1 MSPIRTAAIAALLI
15 LCGALATAADAA
27 PAANRP
33 RALITT
39 SMGKITVEL
48 YADEAPKTVENFL
61 ALAEGTKPF
70 TDPATGKEATRP
82 FYDGLVF
89 HRVIKDFMIQ
99 GGDPL
104 GTGSGGP
111 GFTFPDEISA
121 KALGLDTEKAMTGPQ
136 ALNQKCA
143 YQTQDFMRVM
153 VLPAVKAKGFTEA
166 SPQADQEAAFTAVL
180 AGLKDVTLK
189 DFYTA
194 LGYRYDDALPGSHV
208 PMKGSLAMA
217 NSGPNTNGSQFFI
230 NLGDTPHLA
239 GKHTVFGQV
248 VDGFDVVAAIGAT
261 AVDQNDKPAT
271 PVVIQSIRRIK
282 AP

>member
-1 MSPIRTAAIAALLI
+1 MSLIRTAVVAAFLV
-15 LCGALATAADAA
+15 LCCATAGAADAD
-27 PAANRP
+27 PKRP
-33 RALITT
+33 HALITT
-39 SMGKITVEL
+39 SLGKITVEL

-61 ALAEGTKPF
+61 ALAGGTKAF
-70 TDPATGKEATRP
+70 TDPATGKQVTRP

-89 HRVIKDFMIQ
+89 HRVIKGFMIQ

-111 GFTFPDEISA
+111 GFAFPDEISA
-121 KALGLDTEKAMTGPQ
+121 KALGLDGEKVLIGPQ
-136 ALNQKCA
+136 ALNKACA
-143 YQTQDFMRVM
+143 YQGNDFMRVM
-153 VLPAVKAKGFTEA
+153 VLPLLKAKGVSEA
-166 SPQADQEAAFTAVL
+166 SPQAEQQAAFTEAL
-180 AGLKDVTLK
+180 AGLKDTTLK

-194 LGYRYDDALPGSHV
+194 LGYRYDDALPGAHK

-248 VDGFDVVAAIGAT
+248 IDGFNVVEAIGAT
-261 AVDQNDKPAT
+261 AVDQNDRPST
-271 PVVIQSIRRIK
+271 PVVIQSIRVIK
-282 AP
+282 GL

>member
-1 MSPIRTAAIAALLI
+1 MSSIRTAAVAAFLV
-15 LCGALATAADAA
+15 LCCGVAGAAE
-27 PAANRP
+27 PNPNRP
-33 RALITT
+33 HALITT
-39 SMGKITVEL
+39 SLGDIIVEL
-48 YADEAPKTVENFL
+48 YADEAPRTVENFL
-61 ALAEGTKPF
+61 ALAAGTKPF
-70 TDPATGKEATRP
+70 TDPATGQRATRP

-89 HRVIKDFMIQ
+89 HRVIKGFMIQ

-111 GFTFPDEISA
+111 GFTFADEISA
-121 KALGLDTEKAMTGPQ
+121 KALGLDAEKALIGPQ

-143 YQTQDFMRVM
+143 YQGQDFMRVM
-153 VLPAVKAKGFTEA
+153 VQPLLTAKGVTEA
-166 SPQADQEAAFTAVL
+166 TPQAEQEAAFTAAL

-194 LGYRYDDALPGSHV
+194 LGYHYDDALPGSHV

-217 NSGPNTNGSQFFI
+217 NSGPDTNGSQFFI

-248 VDGFDVVAAIGAT
+248 IAGLDVVEAIGT
-261 AVDQNDKPAT
+261 TPVDQNDRPST
-271 PVVIQSIRRIK
+271 PVVIKLIRVI
-282 AP
+282 PGL

>member
-1 MSPIRTAAIAALLI
+1 MSPIRTAACAALLV
-15 LCGALATAADAA
+15 LCSAIAGAADAT

-39 SMGKITVEL
+39 SLGKITVEL

-61 ALAEGTKPF
+61 ALAEGTKAF
-70 TDPATGKEATRP
+70 TDPATGQQATRP

-111 GFTFPDEISA
+111 GFTFADEISA
-121 KALGLDTEKAMTGPQ
+121 KALGLDAEKALIGPQ

-143 YQTQDFMRVM
+143 YQGQDFMRVM
-153 VLPAVKAKGFTEA
+153 VQPVLKAKGVTEA
-166 SPQADQEAAFTAVL
+166 SPQPEQEAAFTAAL
-180 AGLKDVTLK
+180 AGLKDATLK

-194 LGYRYDDALPGSHV
+194 LGYRYDDALPGSHA

-261 AVDQNDKPAT
+261 AVDQSDKPTT
-271 PVVIQSIRRIK
+271 PVVIQSIRAIK

>member
-1 MSPIRTAAIAALLI
+1 MSPIRTAAVTAFLV
-15 LCGALATAADAA
+15 LCCATAGAAD
-27 PAANRP
+27 PDVNRP
-33 RALITT
+33 HALITT
-39 SMGKITVEL
+39 SLGKITVEL

-61 ALAEGTKPF
+61 ALAAGTKPF
-70 TDPATGKEATRP
+70 TDPATGQQVTRP

-121 KALGLDTEKAMTGPQ
+121 KALGLDTEKALIGPQ

-143 YQTQDFMRVM
+143 YQGQDFMRVM
-153 VLPAVKAKGFTEA
+153 VLPVLKAKGVTEA
-166 SPQADQEAAFTAVL
+166 SPQPEQEAAFTAAL
-180 AGLKDVTLK
+180 AGLKDATLK

-239 GKHTVFGQV
+239 GKHTVFGHVIAGFEV
-248 VDGFDVVAAIGAT
+248 VEAIGAT
-261 AVDQNDKPAT
+261 AVDEHDKPST
-271 PVVIQSIRRIK
+271 PVVIQSIRVIP
-282 AP
+282 AL